1 MLQSSVCGS
10 LNSELLIFLFM
21 HLKHSQTRAEEEENS
36 PFLLYLMVDSVFWT
50 ELDPEDSSEQE
61 ETVSLLKH

>member
-1 MLQSSVCGS
+1 
-10 LNSELLIFLFM
+10 M